1 METADSPNRMKDSN
15 QMPEKLKPEHG
26 QHRDCYRRF
35 TKSLNCLKTSTGDS
49 ETIQQSRT
57 SGSSSTALEE
67 VILKPHCIF
76 CNKEGQIKIKG
87 KATWTTEATA
97 VFEYHGW
104 KTVLETA
111 ENKRDE
117 KFLQRI
123 RGFDLS
129 ACETRFHSR
138 CRRQRQ
144 MCIRDSGYD

>member
-1 METADSPNRMKDSN
+1 
-15 QMPEKLKPEHG
+15 
-26 QHRDCYRRF
+26 
-35 TKSLNCLKTSTGDS
+35 LKTSTEDS

-57 SGSSSTALEE
+57 SGRSSTALEE

-76 CNKEGQIKIKG
+76 CNKEGQMKIKEKG
-87 KATWTTEATA
+87 IWTTEATA
-97 VFEYHGW
+97 VFECQGW

-129 ACETRFHSR
+129 ACETRFHSSC
-138 CRRQRQ
+138 CRQYQRNPTQ
-144 MCIRDSGYD
+144 LNLYKHYL